1 MHCLAGKLRF
11 FCTVVKKPKM
21 GFGSFEYLWCVVL
34 LSQGMPFSRFHSV
47 QTIAVGCGPG
57 TFLNST
63 ALVCQKCPNGTFSA
77 HENARMCSTCKRCM
91 GRNNVMVKACTPTSD
106 TKCEC
111 LPGHYFNGFLICL
124 KCQPCKRGYGF
135 VKNCTATTNTVCE
148 RCERGKTFSVGK
160 GFDSCKPCSKCQK
173 GEVVKETC
181 IRRRDTKCTP
191 EKDFNNSKQKPFLLV
206 PTKSKPRTNGD
217 TRIAKEEPSKSSSGS
232 ESFSTLSTIISS
244 TTAVTGKQKEYES
257 LEEEE
262 TSFQAI
268 LYSLVALLVLVM
280 IVVIIF
286 VLRRRRSNRKR
297 PKNRG
302 KSVDSCEE
310 PSTRSNSIEVV
321 GAVENPYTSLPC
333 IGGRQ
338 GDKLLREAPY
348 TLITELSQH
357 LNPGD
362 RWKQLGGRLKFNSTQ
377 INNFALDRRTATE
390 AMLVEWGQRDTST
403 VAALR
408 DNFRAMKW
416 SKEAKITAM
425 YV

>member
-1 MHCLAGKLRF
+1 
-11 FCTVVKKPKM
+11 M

-160 GFDSCKPCSKCQK
+160 GFDACKPCSKCQK

-244 TTAVTGKQKEYES
+244 TTAVTGKKKEYES

-262 TSFQAI
+262 TNYQAV
-268 LYSLVALLVLVM
+268 LYSLVALLFVLVIVGT
-280 IVVIIF
+280 IVV
-286 VLRRRRSNRKR
+286 LHRRRNNRKR
-297 PKNRG
+297 TKNRG

-310 PSTRSNSIEVV
+310 PSTRSNSSEVV

-348 TLITELSQH
+348 TLITDLSQY

-408 DNFRAMKW
+408 DIFRAMKW